1 MSNKVIALNPKYQA
15 GLDFYE
21 KREFRGV
28 YLGASDRAK
37 RYYEISFYDGS
48 PTSFD
53 DTEEEKERTRQD
65 LIATYQ
71 NLNDEDWNYIIGHVH
86 WGMAKWGLAE
96 ARKKYGRK

>member
-1 MSNKVIALNPKYQA
+1 MSNKVITLNPKYQA

-37 RYYEISFYDGS
+37 RYYEINFYGGS
-48 PTSFD
+48 PASFD
-53 DTEEEKERTRQD
+53 DTEEEKERIRQD
-65 LIATYQ
+65 LIAVYQ
-71 NLNDEDWNYIIGHVH
+71 NLTAEDWDYIINNVD

>member
-1 MSNKVIALNPKYQA
+1 MSNKVITLNPKYQA

-37 RYYEISFYDGS
+37 RYYESSFY
-48 PTSFD
+48 
-53 DTEEEKERTRQD
+53 D

-71 NLNDEDWNYIIGHVH
+71 NLTDEDWNYIIGHVH